1 LAVDLLYAARALEV
15 RPMRNAVTTSSFFG
29 LATLGLLALAGCPDR
44 TISEVN
50 PQQGRVEYKD
60 IPVTVNRDID
70 ILFVIDDSPS
80 MLDKQTN
87 LKNNFPNFIQVLNSI
102 EGGLPNVHL
111 GVVSSDLGTKGAL
124 DASPGPGIG
133 NGPGACSSNGKNGN
147 LQTNGSTLV
156 SGTFISDTKNTDNT
170 RNKNYTGSLEAAFS
184 AIASLGAAGC
194 GFEQHIEA
202 AKRAVNNNPSNAGFV
217 RQTAY
222 LALIFIQDE
231 DDCSMAHSTLVGADT
246 GTLGPLQSFRCNRF
260 GHKCSVGGTTPD
272 QMNTPGVKSG
282 CSSNDAST
290 YLTNIEEYVDY
301 FKGLKSDPA
310 NVIVAAIAGPDEPPL
325 APQPYEVEKRV
336 PPNGGAEI
344 PAVAHSCSYVGG
356 TGQPEVADPSVRLLE
371 FLNQFPNRNT
381 YSTICQQDLSG
392 ALTQIAALLRTVI
405 GSPCIEGNL
414 ADVDPNTP
422 GEQYDCSVSDVR
434 NFGKANQTES
444 VLPQC
449 NNTGTPASSTNKPC
463 WSIITD
469 TMNCM
474 TEPNLTLK
482 IERNE
487 APAQDTHVISY
498 CVTEEG

>member
-1 LAVDLLYAARALEV
+1 
-15 RPMRNAVTTSSFFG
+15 MRNTVISSSLFG
-29 LATLGLLALAGCPDR
+29 LATLGLLAGCPDR
-44 TISEVN
+44 TISEVQ

-87 LKNNFPNFIQVLNSI
+87 LKANFPKFIEVLNSI

-111 GVVSSDLGTKGAL
+111 GVVSSDMGTKGAL
-124 DASPGPGIG
+124 DSMAGPGVGTPG
-133 NGPGACSSNGKNGN
+133 NPGSCAGLGKSATLQGN
-147 LQTNGSTLV
+147 MTAL
-156 SGTFISDTKNTDNT
+156 GTALFISDTKNTDNT
-170 RNKNYTGSLEAAFS
+170 RTKNYSGSLESAFS
-184 AIASLGAAGC
+184 AIASLGANGC

-202 AKRAVNNNPSNAGFV
+202 AKKAVSGTNPANAGFV
-217 RQTAY
+217 RPTAY
-222 LALIFIQDE
+222 LAMIFIQDE
-231 DDCSMAHSTLVGADT
+231 DDCSMAHSTLLGSDT
-246 GTLGPLQSFRCNRF
+246 NSLGPLQSFRCNRF
-260 GHKCSVGGTTPD
+260 GHKCTTGGTTPD
-272 QMNTPGVKSG
+272 QMNTTGVKDG
-282 CSSNDAST
+282 CASVET
-290 YLTNIEEYVDY
+290 EQYLTSIGGYVSH
-301 FKGLKSDPA
+301 FKQLKSDPA
-310 NVIVAAIAGPDEPPL
+310 NVIVAAIAGPGT
-325 APQPYEVEKRV
+325 PYEVELRA
-336 PPNGGAEI
+336 PPLGGTAV

-392 ALTQIAALLRTVI
+392 GLTQIAQLLRTVI

-414 ADVDPNTP
+414 ADVDPQTP

-434 NFGKANQTES
+434 NFGKANQTET

-449 NNTGTPASSTNKPC
+449 NNADTPASSTNKPC
-463 WSIITD
+463 WSIVTD
-469 TMNCM
+469 LMNCM
-474 TEPNLTLK
+474 TAPNLTLK

-498 CVTEEG
+498 CVTEE